1 MIRELALSGREVEFR
16 RAWSETVSKFYRWLP
31 AIQQRGTKL
40 LFFLRKISS
49 AQYLLAWGRF
59 LPWIGNIV
67 NRIFLKLLA
76 AAAVA
81 LGYAVPAQAT
91 LLTFE
96 DVGGGSFT
104 ALGGSYAGFSWDN
117 AYAVEAALF
126 SGNPGIS
133 EGLISGAHDVIN
145 GFFGQ
150 SSFSSASLFS
160 FNSGYF
166 TSFDGSGTP
175 LTVEGWANNV
185 LLGTQT
191 FNINDHAAT
200 FISFNQSIFG
210 SVDKVT
216 FNNNPNA
223 LVFDDLTV
231 NDVGVPEPATL
242 ALLGLGLLGFA
253 TSRRK
258 SGKSTNA

>member
-1 MIRELALSGREVEFR
+1 MVF
-16 RAWSETVSKFYRWLP
+16 
-31 AIQQRGTKL
+31 QRIDVKL
-40 LFFLRKISS
+40 LFLLRIFLGLNICLSGS
-49 AQYLLAWGRF
+49 GF
-59 LPWIGNIV
+59 LTSIGNPM

-76 AAAVA
+76 ATAVA
-81 LGYAVPAQAT
+81 FGFAVPAQAT

-96 DVGGGSFT
+96 DVGGGSLT
-104 ALGGSYAGFSWDN
+104 ALGSSYAGFSWDN
-117 AYAVEAALF
+117 AYAVEA
-126 SGNPGIS
+126 SVYSSNPGIPQ
-133 EGLISGAHDVIN
+133 GLISGSHDVIN

-185 LLGTQT
+185 LLGTQIFHIT
-191 FNINDHAAT
+191 DQAAT
-200 FISFNQSIFG
+200 FISFDQNIFG
-210 SVDKVT
+210 SVDRVT

-231 NDVGVPEPATL
+231 NGASVPEPATL
-242 ALLGLGLLGFA
+242 ALLGLGLFGFA
-253 TSRRK
+253 ASRRK

>member
-1 MIRELALSGREVEFR
+1 M
-16 RAWSETVSKFYRWLP
+16 
-31 AIQQRGTKL
+31 
-40 LFFLRKISS
+40 
-49 AQYLLAWGRF
+49 
-59 LPWIGNIV
+59 
-67 NRIFLKLLA
+67 NRIFLNLLA
-76 AAAVA
+76 AAAMA
-81 LGYAVPAQAT
+81 FGFAIPAQAT
-91 LLTFE
+91 LLTFG
-96 DVGGGSFT
+96 DVGGGSVE

-117 AYAVEAALF
+117 AYAVEAALY
-126 SGNPGIS
+126 SGNPGIP
-133 EGLISGAHDVIN
+133 EGLISGTHDVIN

-150 SSFSSASLFS
+150 SSFSSTSLFS

-200 FISFNQSIFG
+200 FIAFDQSIFG

-231 NDVGVPEPATL
+231 NGASVPEPATL

-258 SGKSTNA
+258 SGKSANA